1 MQSGNAK
8 EDDCIGRTGR
18 IDRLT
23 GKECV
28 IWAGKECRSIPESDA
43 WAAAAIRF
51 RFSATEGDRAASRVP
66 PRRCVWRIRAV
77 RANARRS
84 RCRWTRAA
92 ICRSVCTAIRRAAAA
107 IAGDGAVE
115 IAERRGEPKGSPRDL
130 TENYLETLGAACYNI
145 HVKQKRRVFSPCD
158 ECCNGS

>member
-8 EDDCIGRTGR
+8 AADCIGRTGR

-28 IWAGKECRSIPESDA
+28 IWAGKECRSIPESDVR
-43 WAAAAIRF
+43 AAAAIRS
-51 RFSATEGDRAASRVP
+51 RFSVTEGGRAASRVP
-66 PRRCVWRIRAV
+66 PRRCVWKIRAV

-92 ICRSVCTAIRRAAAA
+92 ICRSAYTAIRRAAAA
-107 IAGDGAVE
+107 IVEDGAAE
-115 IAERRGEPKGSPRDL
+115 IAYRRGEPKGSPRNL
-130 TENYLETLGAACYNI
+130 TENYLETPGAACYNI
-145 HVKQKRRVFSPCD
+145 QVKQKRRVFSPCD
-158 ECCNGS
+158 ERCNGS